1 MTPKK
6 ETASKL
12 NVKTQMEK
20 NKREGEASM
29 LVQNGEF
36 NALKRSRMQQLLK
49 ESLMR
54 IIETKI
60 IFKFKSYGFTFKRN
74 ALIVS

>member
-1 MTPKK
+1 VTSEK
-6 ETASKL
+6 EAASKL

-29 LVQNGEF
+29 LEQNGDF

-49 ESLMR
+49 DSLMR
-54 IIETKI
+54 IIVAKI
-60 IFKFKSYGFTFKRN
+60 Y
-74 ALIVS
+74 L